1 MIIWYCKY
9 HQNDDEFVIDL
20 KGHAG
25 YSKSGQDIVC
35 ASVSS
40 IIYFFVNCVK
50 QIDENSIKHL
60 KLKGGDAE
68 IKLNNISNIKPL
80 LEVFQ
85 HSMRDLESQYPQC
98 LKEVDSI

>member
-1 MIIWYCKY
+1 MINWYCKY
-9 HQNDDEFVIDL
+9 HQNDDEFVIDI

-25 YSKSGQDIVC
+25 YSKVGQDIVC

-40 IIYFFVNCVK
+40 IIYFFVNCVD
-50 QIDENSIKHL
+50 QIDGSSIKHL
-60 KLKGGDAE
+60 KLKSGDAE
-68 IKLNNISNIKPL
+68 IKLNNIEKLKPL

-98 LKEVDSI
+98 LKEVNEL